1 MPKSRF
7 LEIGKITSV
16 HGIRGE
22 VKVQPWCDEAE
33 FLAEFDVLHYKS
45 GDPIDIEYARVHKN
59 MVIMKIAGCDTA
71 EQAQKLRGRVL
82 YMDRD
87 EVELPEGCYFIQD
100 LIGMTV
106 IDDDTGAVYGKLT
119 DVSQTGANDV
129 YTVTSDDGREYLIP
143 AIPDV
148 IMKNDLE
155 NDTMYIK
162 PLEGLLDL

>member
-1 MPKSRF
+1 MSKSRF

-155 NDTMYIK
+155 NDIMYIK